1 MIGYFIFI
9 VLFVFSKDNHCY
21 EQPNTQCE
29 KIVNTHSPYDSPDFN
44 QVIEPETFPE
54 ETPNFIPVTVVQ
66 PDPFPEETPDF
77 NAVTELE
84 TLPEETPD
92 FIPVTE
98 PDPLPEETVDFNTV
112 VEPDPLP
119 EKTLDFIPVTEPDPL
134 PEETLQPNDFETA
147 YLPTLYLEHGILVKA
162 YDIRLSLFPEN
173 NTYIQEENN
182 SITIKMKPNNFIF
195 QIYS

>member
-1 MIGYFIFI
+1 MIGYFLFI

-21 EQPNTQCE
+21 EQQNTQCE
-29 KIVNTHSPYDSPDFN
+29 KIVNSPYDSPDFN

-66 PDPFPEETPDF
+66 PDP
-77 NAVTELE
+77 
-84 TLPEETPD
+84 
-92 FIPVTE
+92 
-98 PDPLPEETVDFNTV
+98 LPEETVDFNTV

-119 EKTLDFIPVTEPDPL
+119 EKTLDFIPVTDPDPL

-162 YDIRLSLFPEN
+162 YDLRLSLFPEN
-173 NTYIQEENN
+173 NTHIQEENN
-182 SITIKMKPNNFIF
+182 SITIETKPNNFTF

>member
-1 MIGYFIFI
+1 MIGYFLFI

-29 KIVNTHSPYDSPDFN
+29 KIVNTPYDSPDFTPA
-44 QVIEPETFPE
+44 IEPETFPQ
-54 ETPNFIPVTVVQ
+54 ETPN
-66 PDPFPEETPDF
+66 
-77 NAVTELE
+77 
-84 TLPEETPD
+84 

-119 EKTLDFIPVTEPDPL
+119 EKTLDFIPVTDPDPL

-162 YDIRLSLFPEN
+162 YDLRLSLFPEN

-182 SITIKMKPNNFIF
+182 SITIKMKPNNFTF

>member
-1 MIGYFIFI
+1 MIGYFLFI

-21 EQPNTQCE
+21 EQHNTQCE
-29 KIVNTHSPYDSPDFN
+29 KIVNTPYDSPDFTPA
-44 QVIEPETFPE
+44 IEPETF
-54 ETPNFIPVTVVQ
+54 
-66 PDPFPEETPDF
+66 
-77 NAVTELE
+77 
-84 TLPEETPD
+84 
-92 FIPVTE
+92 
-98 PDPLPEETVDFNTV
+98 
-112 VEPDPLP
+112 
-119 EKTLDFIPVTEPDPL
+119 PVTEPDPL

>member
-1 MIGYFIFI
+1 MIGYFLFI

-21 EQPNTQCE
+21 EQQNTQCE
-29 KIVNTHSPYDSPDFN
+29 KIVNTPYDSPDFTPA
-44 QVIEPETFPE
+44 IEPETF
-54 ETPNFIPVTVVQ
+54 
-66 PDPFPEETPDF
+66 
-77 NAVTELE
+77 
-84 TLPEETPD
+84 
-92 FIPVTE
+92 
-98 PDPLPEETVDFNTV
+98 
-112 VEPDPLP
+112 
-119 EKTLDFIPVTEPDPL
+119 PVTEPDPL

>member
-1 MIGYFIFI
+1 MIGYFLFI

-21 EQPNTQCE
+21 EQHNTQCE
-29 KIVNTHSPYDSPDFN
+29 KIVNTPYDSPDFTPA
-44 QVIEPETFPE
+44 IEPETF
-54 ETPNFIPVTVVQ
+54 
-66 PDPFPEETPDF
+66 
-77 NAVTELE
+77 
-84 TLPEETPD
+84 
-92 FIPVTE
+92 
-98 PDPLPEETVDFNTV
+98 
-112 VEPDPLP
+112 
-119 EKTLDFIPVTEPDPL
+119 PVTEPDPL

-195 QIYS
+195 QIYSY

>member
-1 MIGYFIFI
+1 MIGFFLFI

-21 EQPNTQCE
+21 EQPNAQCE
-29 KIVNTHSPYDSPDFN
+29 KIVNTPYDSPDFTPA
-44 QVIEPETFPE
+44 IEPETF
-54 ETPNFIPVTVVQ
+54 
-66 PDPFPEETPDF
+66 
-77 NAVTELE
+77 
-84 TLPEETPD
+84 
-92 FIPVTE
+92 
-98 PDPLPEETVDFNTV
+98 
-112 VEPDPLP
+112 
-119 EKTLDFIPVTEPDPL
+119 PVTEPDPL
-134 PEETLQPNDFETA
+134 PEETLQPTDFETA